1 MVNKNTL
8 AALALFF
15 VLFFPPRSVSPS
27 PEGEILYS
35 LSWRLPALVL
45 VLLLLDH
52 SREEG
57 TPLYSGPAFRPKRD
71 LPVLGFAFPVL
82 CLLGFLASFAA
93 TRTGFPP
100 PPLVSPSGSL
110 AWAGVILACLT
121 TGYLEEA
128 YFRVYLPVQ
137 CAAFGRFTGFWFPVL
152 LFSLCHVYEGPWGFA
167 NAFLAALFLS
177 AVYGKKLSFHG
188 IALAHGLY
196 NVFAYVVMTMINPLF

>member
-1 MVNKNTL
+1 LLT
-8 AALALFF
+8 AIALFF
-15 VLFFPPRSVSPS
+15 VLFFPPRFVPAA

-35 LSWRLPALVL
+35 FSWRLPALVL
-45 VLLLLDH
+45 VLLLLEK

-57 TPLYSGPAFRPKRD
+57 TALYPGPAFRSKRD
-71 LPVLGFAFPVL
+71 FPVLGFALPAL

-93 TRTGFPP
+93 IRTGFPP
-100 PPLVSPSGSL
+100 PSLIPPSGCF

-137 CAAFGRFTGFWFPVL
+137 CAGFGLFTGFWFPIV

-177 AVYGKKLSFHG
+177 VVYRKKLSFHG

-196 NVFAYVVMTMINPLF
+196 NVFAYVAMTLMSPLF

>member
-1 MVNKNTL
+1 MVNKNIL

-15 VLFFPPRSVSPS
+15 VLFFPQRFAPAS

-35 LSWRLPALVL
+35 LSWRIPALVL
-45 VLLLLDH
+45 ALLLLEK

-57 TPLYSGPAFRPKRD
+57 TALYSGPAFRPKRD
-71 LPVLGFAFPVL
+71 LPVLGFAFPAL
-82 CLLGFLASFAA
+82 CLLGFLVSFAA
-93 TRTGFPP
+93 VRTGFPP
-100 PPLVSPSGSL
+100 PPVITPSGGP
-110 AWAGVILACLT
+110 AWAGVILACLSV
-121 TGYLEEA
+121 GYLEEA

-137 CAAFGRFTGFWFPVL
+137 CAGFGRFTGFWFPVL

-177 AVYGKKLSFHG
+177 AVYRKTLSFHG

-196 NVFAYVVMTMINPLF
+196 NVFAYVVMTIMPPLF

>member
-1 MVNKNTL
+1 MVKNILT
-8 AALALFF
+8 ALALFF
-15 VLFFPPRSVSPS
+15 VLFFPLRLAPASPQ
-27 PEGEILYS
+27 GEILYS

-45 VLLLLDH
+45 VLLLLEK

-57 TPLYSGPAFRPKRD
+57 TLLYSGPAFRPKRD
-71 LPVLGFAFPVL
+71 LPVLGLALPAL

-93 TRTGFPP
+93 VRTGFPP
-100 PPLVSPSGSL
+100 PPVLTPSGYF
-110 AWAGVILACLT
+110 AWAGVLLACLT

-177 AVYGKKLSFHG
+177 FIYRKTLSFHG

-196 NVFAYVVMTMINPLF
+196 NAFAYVMLSIKTTPLV